1 MNDRYLLRDIHI
13 EEDSAVLNIGGN
25 DLHIAYTVED
35 GQAQP
40 ACWDENGNQLN
51 LIALG
56 DDNNNYQID
65 DSRFADIYIQP
76 TLLGDDVPA
85 VMAIIDNITWRF
97 VNIEGDGYY
106 YCNAA
111 GKLVRPEKV
120 KSVDWFKED
129 AMSNRGHIWNM
140 TIPLLGKHI
149 FIGSGANTYA
159 VEYPQDDYIGQECI
173 YGANSFQIKAHSW
186 YLQQWVETGL
196 LGTIILLVF
205 LGWYV
210 VQSVRIYRR
219 ADLHESV
226 SWIGFGLFAAVLVYM
241 IAGVANDSNVCTAP
255 VFWGMLGL
263 GMATNRM
270 IAEKESLFIKENVE
284 DNKEPNVSVR
294 TAMVISSKKETI
306 KDNEK
311 AVDKKQTSNKKQSR
325 KQRKNQKK

>member
-65 DSRFADIYIQP
+65 DSRFANIYIQP
-76 TLLGDDVPA
+76 ILLGDEVPA
-85 VMAIIDNITWRF
+85 VTAVIDNITWRF

-196 LGTIILLVF
+196 LGTIILLVL

-270 IAEKESLFIKENVE
+270 IAEKNHLFADTTSESN
-284 DNKEPNVSVR
+284 SVGV
-294 TAMVISSKKETI
+294 AEQSSKYVRERTQGI
-306 KDNEK
+306 VATTN
-311 AVDKKQTSNKKQSR
+311 VTTKKKSKKQSR
-325 KQRKNQKK
+325 RQRKK